1 VTQVATP
8 STQGG
13 TFFGGASG
21 GTAVTQV
28 AGATSTNGI
37 FSGGSLVPSTSTTAT
52 PSAIQSFINAH
63 QNSPELIYNEA
74 RNQGLTGFDL
84 DYAMGWAPGSADAY
98 AESMGWPVLQG
109 SAHTFNAYDPSTYTA
124 PTMTAQGYTPV
135 TANVANYAA
144 TDATANGYNTANS
157 AAFGYNT
164 VDAIVHDYI
173 AAMASAQ
180 GYDPLTQQVTDDG
193 LVENRVSG
201 LLSQGSP
208 LFDAAQQQAMEAYA
222 GRGMLNSSDAINSG
236 LRAIM
241 SQATNIA
248 GQDAGAINTQNL
260 ANQSATN
267 AAAQF
272 FANAKNATSMFNA
285 GQTNAQ
291 RQFSA
296 NANNQASIFNAGQ
309 QNQANA
315 FLASAQNAAS
325 DANATR
331 QTDANRYASDAA
343 NQVSMYNA
351 GAANTAA
358 AANAAAA
365 NQIGMYNAGERN
377 SAAQFTAQAQN
388 SAAQNNQAAQLTAL
402 RDAAAAVN
410 SSLALKSSQDA
421 AAFENHM
428 QRIQAAAERG
438 DDARAEFNNMIIDL
452 MDRGVFSADDDGS
465 MTTAVNVMNF
475 LDQYDQSGG
484 YSRAAA
490 YLVAL
495 NDPENSDA
503 TAGTSTNAIGLPT
516 GVPAGAQYNVTTNTY
531 TDSNGVIYGIGPNG
545 AWVPGQIVVNVGGQQ
560 FQAS

>member
-1 VTQVATP
+1 
-8 STQGG
+8 
-13 TFFGGASG
+13 
-21 GTAVTQV
+21 
-28 AGATSTNGI
+28 
-37 FSGGSLVPSTSTTAT
+37 
-52 PSAIQSFINAH
+52 
-63 QNSPELIYNEA
+63 
-74 RNQGLTGFDL
+74 
-84 DYAMGWAPGSADAY
+84 
-98 AESMGWPVLQG
+98 
-109 SAHTFNAYDPSTYTA
+109 
-124 PTMTAQGYTPV
+124 
-135 TANVANYAA
+135 
-144 TDATANGYNTANS
+144 
-157 AAFGYNT
+157 
-164 VDAIVHDYI
+164 
-173 AAMASAQ
+173 
-180 GYDPLTQQVTDDG
+180 
-193 LVENRVSG
+193 
-201 LLSQGSP
+201 